1 MTEARILY
9 VDDEPDIRD
18 IAMMALELDP
28 EIEVRSCS
36 SGMEALAEAAVW
48 KPDLILLDVMMPE
61 MDGPETLRRLRENE
75 KTEGIPVVF
84 ITARTQVAEVQRFLG
99 LGASGVIA
107 KPFDPMELAADA
119 RKYLRTGAGQM
130 LEKEQAPAPVISAY
144 RRNS

>member
-28 EIEVRSCS
+28 EIEARSCS
-36 SGMEALAEAAVW
+36 SGMEALAEAAMW

-75 KTEGIPVVF
+75 KTNGIPVVF

-99 LGASGVIA
+99 LGARGVIA
-107 KPFDPMELAADA
+107 KPFDPMELAGEA
-119 RKYLRTGAGQM
+119 RKYLGTDAEQMSGKRAGGATAG
-130 LEKEQAPAPVISAY
+130 
-144 RRNS
+144 